1 MGARV
6 TQVDVVPLVSHLLV
20 LLFLVLSK
28 HFIWL
33 KINEFESVSEEI
45 WFDELVCPSV
55 HGHSWAGVYFE
66 QPGLLLVVDHY
77 VETHYLE
84 AVFLVGAHRAQIYAS
99 QNYYFLDLGP
109 NRIEVEA
116 TARKV
121 IL

>member
-6 TQVDVVPLVSHLLV
+6 TQVDVVPLVSDLLV

-45 WFDELVCPSV
+45 WFDELVRPSV
-55 HGHSWAGVYFE
+55 HGHGWAGVYFE

-84 AVFLVGAHRAQIYAS
+84 AVFLVGAH
-99 QNYYFLDLGP
+99 
-109 NRIEVEA
+109 
-116 TARKV
+116 
-121 IL
+121 